1 MRTDWHKPYLTTA
14 PWLILVFKQVHGW
27 TENGAKKVKHQIIYL
42 PIQTIF
48 YISIYLF
55 IYLYHF

>member
-1 MRTDWHKPYLTTA
+1 MRTDWNKPYLTTA

-27 TENGAKKVKHQIIYL
+27 TENGAKKVQHQLIY
-42 PIQTIF
+42 PIDF

-55 IYLYHF
+55 IYLHHF

>member
-27 TENGAKKVKHQIIYL
+27 AENGAKKVIHQCQIIYL
-42 PIQTIF
+42 
-48 YISIYLF
+48 YLYLF
-55 IYLYHF
+55 IYLST